1 VRTAIA
7 ISGVASDSSSS
18 TAVTRGRVSAS
29 AGSSTSSTPSGVDH
43 NAGAGSGFAKFKSIY
58 SCGFKIFE
66 EASTPKTPHSHSMRS
81 LDEVALVQRT
91 KALSISSAGEAK
103 RDGQA
108 VSRSGQHQLASYTSF
123 ASSSSGSV
131 VLDGEILQSMVNRL
145 DAVLDITGSRKGS
158 YRLQVPRPVPS
169 VHGPR
174 KWVVRYVDYTSKY
187 GLGFLLNDGSSGV
200 YFNDSTKTVLDSGG
214 DVFHYMERKA
224 LDDAA
229 DRQHQASPTTV
240 IETHTLSSYPDVLKK
255 KVTLLKH
262 FRNYLLEQYKEE
274 GDEMWPADGKAGGS
288 SAPSMN
294 LVYVKK
300 WVRTRHAILFRLSDQ
315 TVQVVFF
322 DQSELLL
329 TPDDRYIT
337 YVDKSR
343 KRLTYHFTD
352 DLIGASSELE
362 TRLKYTK
369 EILSSLIQRR

>member
-1 VRTAIA
+1 MRTAVA

-18 TAVTRGRVSAS
+18 TAVTKGRISAS
-29 AGSSTSSTPSGVDH
+29 AGSSTSSTPSGGDS
-43 NAGAGSGFAKFKSIY
+43 NAGVGTGFSKFKAIY

-66 EASTPKTPHSHSMRS
+66 EAATPKTPHSHSMRS
-81 LDEVALVQRT
+81 LDEAALVQRT
-91 KALSISSAGEAK
+91 KALAISSSSGEAK
-103 RDGQA
+103 RDGQVA
-108 VSRSGQHQLASYTSF
+108 SRSGQQQLASYTSF

-145 DAVLDITGSRKGS
+145 DAVLDITGSRKGM
-158 YRLQVPRPVPS
+158 YRLQVPRSVPS

-174 KWVVRYVDYTSKY
+174 RWVVRYVDYTSKY

-200 YFNDSTKTVLDSGG
+200 YFNDSTKTVLDAGG
-214 DVFHYMERKA
+214 EVFQYMERKPFEEA
-224 LDDAA
+224 TE
-229 DRQHQASPTTV
+229 RHHQGSPTTV

-262 FRNYLLEQYKEE
+262 FRNYLLEQYKED
-274 GDEMWPADGKAGGS
+274 GDGLLPPDGKTGGGTTPTS
-288 SAPSMN
+288 

-315 TVQVVFF
+315 TIQVVFF